1 VADLA
6 GLLAA
11 LPAPEHT
18 PERVRDAIDEV
29 LSRPEF
35 AGSQPSPL
43 QRAWSAVLS
52 RIGEVLFGMGTPGG
66 TVLGVVVLVVI
77 LAVIGVLIARFA
89 RTMTADP
96 ELAAAVALTPAR
108 TAAQWQAEAA
118 EREAAGDWRGGLRCR
133 YRALVATL
141 AARGLVEE
149 VPGTTTGEYRGQVAR
164 NVPAATT
171 AFAGATE
178 LFELAWYGNRPTG
191 AGEADRFATLAG
203 DVLDRAAR

>member
-1 VADLA
+1 VADLT

-66 TVLGVVVLVVI
+66 TVLGVVVLVGI

-96 ELAAAVALTPAR
+96 ELGAAVALTPAR